1 MVGWKKAASVIHQ
14 CCRCY
19 CLRDPLNQPGECK
32 SCRALL
38 NISHSTTRLLAFCEA
53 SDDASPVLTF
63 NVNVAKGQQAGEGRA
78 LCN

>member
-1 MVGWKKAASVIHQ
+1 MVGWKKAATVIHQ

-19 CLRDPLNQPGECK
+19 CLRDPLNQPGECR

-38 NISHSTTRLLAFCEA
+38 NISYSETRLLAFCQP
-53 SDDASPVLTF
+53 SDDRPPVLTIG
-63 NVNVAKGQQAGEGRA
+63 AKSKPQGRAA